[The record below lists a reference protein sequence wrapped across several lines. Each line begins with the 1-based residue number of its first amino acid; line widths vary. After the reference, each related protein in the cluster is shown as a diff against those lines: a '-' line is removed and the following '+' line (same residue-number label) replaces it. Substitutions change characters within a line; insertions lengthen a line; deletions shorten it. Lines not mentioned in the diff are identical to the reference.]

1 MERTTESARLHA
13 VHPSADDP
21 RKAQLEVLNEIARIA
36 TLDLELRPML
46 QRITD
51 SLARKFEWQLVSLV
65 TIDQERNR
73 FLCEA
78 LTTKV
83 PTEVHV
89 GYGRPLGSGVVGQVA
104 ESGQPVVIDDVRL
117 WPGYVPTSVEVRSE
131 ICVPVSHHGKLVA
144 VLNIESTRVGAFHGQ
159 LPLLTTVA
167 DQIAG
172 AIASAQLFKELQQRA
187 RLMEMMSEVS
197 RHALQAK
204 DLNAVLHRIV
214 AYIHEH
220 FPLVFVSIVM
230 YDAGRQEFEQSAV
243 SGAIEQPADRW
254 PASQGVVGRCLQTRQ
269 TQYVPDVD
277 ADPDYIRANPM
288 VKSELAVPIRF
299 EDNVLGVLNLE
310 SESPDAFSAANVLA
324 LEAFANQVA
333 GAIHLASV
341 NERLEATR
349 RELELQTKALEDA
362 NLLLANAIDT
372 LHRISTLDGLTGVS
386 NRRHF
391 DDTLLLEWRRAAR
404 KEVPLSLLMFDIDFF
419 KPFNDAS
426 GHQAGDDC
434 LRAVAQALQDS
445 LHRASDLV
453 ARYGGEEFAVL
464 LPECAEEQARTLA
477 EILRARIEG
486 LRYPH
491 EAAPAGVVTVSVGVA
506 AAVPSKGLSPEDLVR
521 RADEALYEAK
531 RRGRNRVV

>member
-13 VHPSADDP
+13 VLPPAEDT

-51 SLARKFEWQLVSLV
+51 SLAWKFEWQLVSLV
-65 TIDQERNR
+65 TIDHERNR

-78 LTTKV
+78 LTTMV
-83 PTEVHV
+83 PTDVHV

-104 ESGQPVVIDDVRL
+104 ESGQPVLIDDVRS
-117 WPGYVPTSVEVRSE
+117 WPGYIPTSEEVMSE

-144 VLNIESTRVGAFHGQ
+144 VLNIESTRVAAFHGQ
-159 LPLLTTVA
+159 LPLLATVA

-230 YDAGRQEFEQSAV
+230 HDATKQEFEQSAV
-243 SGAIEQPADRW
+243 SGTIEEPANRW
-254 PASQGVVGRCLQTRQ
+254 PASKGVVGRCLRTNA

-277 ADPDYIRANPM
+277 ADPDYIRANPA

-299 EDNVLGVLNLE
+299 ENNVLGVLNLE

-324 LEAFANQVA
+324 LEAFADQVA

-362 NLLLANAIDT
+362 NVLLANAIDT

-434 LRAVAQALQDS
+434 LRAVAHALQDS

-477 EILRARIEG
+477 EVLRARIEG
-486 LRYPH
+486 LHYPH
-491 EAAPAGVVTVSVGVA
+491 EGAPAGVVTVSVGVA
-506 AAVPSKGLSPEDLVR
+506 TAIPSRGVSHEDLVR